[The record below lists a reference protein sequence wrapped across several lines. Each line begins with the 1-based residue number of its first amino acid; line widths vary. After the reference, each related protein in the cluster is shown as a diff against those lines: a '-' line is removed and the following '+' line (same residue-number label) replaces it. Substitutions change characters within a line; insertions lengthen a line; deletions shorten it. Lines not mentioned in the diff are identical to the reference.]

1 MVKPFPADD
10 PVMISLKLRLVTTRD
25 YIARWKLALLYA
37 FPIANSLW
45 LGLLRGPQK
54 KSQDQ
59 KPDHHGTI
67 SGRKAKNNPTNPLTI
82 GIEGPQRAKKQS
94 ASAEAMGKIVL
105 GAIFR
110 FFLAYLKKKQYLC
123 SRKGFLKMKL
133 KEIKQA
139 IGSLAEVSGDDELD
153 ICHLLTDSRQL
164 GAEPGHTLFF
174 AIRTAQNDGAKYI
187 PELREKG
194 VQAFVTGDSIAAL
207 QALAAH
213 VREQFHGTVIGITG
227 SNGKTVVK
235 EWLYQ
240 LLKDDYTVIR
250 SPKSYNS
257 QIGVPLSVWGL
268 EPHLTSPQGEEHPLL
283 RRGTGRGLLAIFEAG
298 ISQPG
303 EMERLEP
310 MIRPTIG
317 VITYIGHEHDENFSS
332 LEQKREEKMKLFVH
346 SEQIIE
352 DPTHQNVRTCA
363 AVMRALGY
371 DEEVIAERILHQTHE
386 TVLKVNLSALVDNVR
401 YFRSLLKP
409 ETKLTCMVKAFA
421 YGAGSVEVSR
431 ALQKANDSFVHRTS
445 SNGTLVDY
453 LAVAVAD
460 EGVELRKAGITL
472 PIIIMDPEVAAMDLI
487 LENNLEPNV
496 YSHQSLKTVIA
507 AAEAKGLEN
516 VPIHI
521 KIDSGMHRLGFYKE
535 DIPWLIGKLQQTK
548 AVRVAS
554 VFSHLAGSD
563 EAQFDDFT
571 LQQIRYFD
579 DCAEELKNGLS
590 DVAGLSAERSILK
603 HILNSAGIERFTDY
617 QFDMCRLGI
626 GLYGFSFAGAR
637 LRNVCSL
644 ETTILSVKTV
654 QAGETIGYGR
664 HTKLDEDRVIAV
676 IPIGYADGFD
686 RRFSNYGGEV
696 YIRGKRCPV
705 VGNVCM
711 DQAMID
717 VTGTDAR
724 PGDPVEIFGEHVTLQ
739 ELADKLGTITYEI
752 LTSVSRRVQRLYFY
766 E

>member
-1 MVKPFPADD
+1 MCKICSTFA
-10 PVMISLKLRLVTTRD
+10 
-25 YIARWKLALLYA
+25 A
-37 FPIANSLW
+37 
-45 LGLLRGPQK
+45 
-54 KSQDQ
+54 
-59 KPDHHGTI
+59 
-67 SGRKAKNNPTNPLTI
+67 AK
-82 GIEGPQRAKKQS
+82 
-94 ASAEAMGKIVL
+94 VL
-105 GAIFR
+105 ED
-110 FFLAYLKKKQYLC
+110 
-123 SRKGFLKMKL
+123 MKL
-133 KEIKQA
+133 SLIKQV
-139 IGSLAEVSGDDELD
+139 IGSIATVEGDDAIE
-153 ICHLLTDSRQL
+153 IRHLLTDSRQL
-164 GAEPGHTLFF
+164 TVTGDGLPVMGETAHTLFF
-174 AIRTAQNDGAKYI
+174 AIKTDKNDGARYI
-187 PELREKG
+187 PELKAKG
-194 VQAFVTGDSIAAL
+194 VQAFVTGDALAAL
-207 QALAAH
+207 QALAAY
-213 VREQFHGTVIGITG
+213 VRSQFSGIVIGITG

-240 LLKDDYTVIR
+240 LLKEDYEIVR

-257 QIGVPLSVWGL
+257 QIGVPLSVWQLTGYGL
-268 EPHLTSPQGEEHPLL
+268 QV
-283 RRGTGRGLLAIFEAG
+283 TGNGKPALAIFEAG

-303 EMERLEP
+303 EMERLERI
-310 MIRPTIG
+310 IRPTIG
-317 VITYIGHEHDENFSS
+317 VITYIGHEHDENFES
-332 LEQKREEKMKLFVH
+332 LVQKRAEKMKLFVH
-346 SEQIIE
+346 SQTVIE

-371 DEEVIAERILHQTHE
+371 DEETISSRILHQTHE
-386 TVLKVNLSALVDNVR
+386 TVLKVNLSALVENVR

-409 ETKLTCMVKAFA
+409 TTKLTCMVKAFA
-421 YGAGSVEVSR
+421 YGAGSVEVSK
-431 ALQKANDSFVHRTS
+431 ALQASE
-445 SNGTLVDY
+445 LVDY

-460 EGVELRKAGITL
+460 EGVELRRAGITL

-507 AAEAKGLEN
+507 AVESKGLEHY
-516 VPIHI
+516 PIHI

-535 DIPWLIGKLQQTK
+535 DIPWLIDRLTHQK
-548 AVRVAS
+548 AVSVRS

-571 LQQIRYFD
+571 LSQIKYFD
-579 DCAEELKNGLS
+579 SCAEELKKGLK
-590 DVAGLSAERSILK
+590 DEGIIK
-603 HILNSAGIERFTDY
+603 HICNSAGIERFTQF

-626 GLYGFSFAGAR
+626 GLYGFSFNGAQ

-654 QAGETIGYGR
+654 KAGETIGYGR
-664 HTKLDEDRVIAV
+664 HTRLTEDRVIAV

-696 YIRGKRCPV
+696 YVRGKRCPV

-724 PGDPVEIFGEHVTLQ
+724 PGDIAEVFGEHMSLQ

-752 LTSVSRRVQRLYFY
+752 LTSVSRRVQRIYFY

>member
-1 MVKPFPADD
+1 M
-10 PVMISLKLRLVTTRD
+10 
-25 YIARWKLALLYA
+25 LL
-37 FPIANSLW
+37 S
-45 LGLLRGPQK
+45 
-54 KSQDQ
+54 
-59 KPDHHGTI
+59 
-67 SGRKAKNNPTNPLTI
+67 
-82 GIEGPQRAKKQS
+82 
-94 ASAEAMGKIVL
+94 
-105 GAIFR
+105 
-110 FFLAYLKKKQYLC
+110 
-123 SRKGFLKMKL
+123 
-133 KEIKQA
+133 EIKRV
-139 IGSLAEVSGDDELD
+139 IGSIAEVSGPDDLD
-153 ICHLLTDSRQL
+153 IRHLLTDSRL
-164 GAEPGHTLFF
+164 LNDKVRPATASHTLFF
-174 AIRTAQNDGAKYI
+174 AIKTEKNDGARYI

-194 VQAFVTGDSIAAL
+194 VQAFVTGDSLAAL
-207 QALAAH
+207 QALAAY
-213 VREQFHGTVIGITG
+213 VRSQFEGTVIGITG

-257 QIGVPLSVWGL
+257 QIGVPLSVWLL
-268 EPHLTSPQGEEHPLL
+268 ENTDRCADRIQNTD
-283 RRGTGRGLLAIFEAG
+283 RKCIAIFEAG

-303 EMERLEP
+303 EMEKLERI
-310 MIRPTIG
+310 IRPTIG
-317 VITYIGHEHDENFSS
+317 VITYIGHEHDENFAS

-346 SEQIIE
+346 SETVIE

-371 DEEVIAERILHQTHE
+371 DEETIARRILQQTHE
-386 TVLKVNLSALVDNVR
+386 TVLKVNLSALIDNVR
-401 YFRSLLKP
+401 YFRSKLRP

-421 YGAGSVEVSR
+421 YGAGSVEVSK
-431 ALQKANDSFVHRTS
+431 ALQNGQWTMDNGQCAN
-445 SNGTLVDY
+445 LVDY

-460 EGVELRKAGITL
+460 EGVELRRAGITL

-516 VPIHI
+516 VPIHV

-535 DIPWLIGKLQQTK
+535 DMPWLIDKLHSTK

-563 EAQFDDFT
+563 EPQFDDFT
-571 LQQIRYFD
+571 LEQIKYFD
-579 DCAEELKNGLS
+579 SCAEQLK
-590 DVAGLSAERSILK
+590 AGLNYPILK
-603 HILNSAGIERFTDY
+603 HICNSAGIERFAEY

-626 GLYGFSFAGAR
+626 GLYGFSFAGAQ
-637 LRNVCSL
+637 LRNVCTL

-654 QAGETIGYGR
+654 KAGETIGYGR
-664 HTKLDEDRVIAV
+664 HTTLSEDRTIAV

-696 YIRGKRCPV
+696 WVRGKRCPV

-717 VTGTDAR
+717 VTGADAR
-724 PGDPVEIFGEHVTLQ
+724 PGDIAEVFGEHMPLQ

-752 LTSVSRRVQRLYFY
+752 LTSVSRRVQRVYFY

>member
-1 MVKPFPADD
+1 MLVSEINRILSGVCTVDNRADKD
-10 PVMISLKLRLVTTRD
+10 V
-25 YIARWKLALLYA
+25 
-37 FPIANSLW
+37 
-45 LGLLRGPQK
+45 
-54 KSQDQ
+54 
-59 KPDHHGTI
+59 
-67 SGRKAKNNPTNPLTI
+67 
-82 GIEGPQRAKKQS
+82 
-94 ASAEAMGKIVL
+94 
-105 GAIFR
+105 
-110 FFLAYLKKKQYLC
+110 
-123 SRKGFLKMKL
+123 
-133 KEIKQA
+133 
-139 IGSLAEVSGDDELD
+139 D
-153 ICHLLTDSRQL
+153 IRYLLTDSRQL
-164 GAEPGHTLFF
+164 GAHPEQTLFF
-174 AIRTAQNDGAKYI
+174 AIKTAKNDGANYI
-187 PELREKG
+187 DELYAKG
-194 VQAFVTGDSIAAL
+194 VRVFVRENSLDAL
-207 QALAAH
+207 QALATY
-213 VREQFHGTVIGITG
+213 VRSQFQGVVIGITG

-240 LLKDDYTVIR
+240 LLKDDYSIIR
-250 SPKSYNS
+250 SPKSFNS
-257 QIGVPLSVWGL
+257 QIGVPLSVWQI
-268 EPHLTSPQGEEHPLL
+268 ESQKQVNPSKPQLC
-283 RRGTGRGLLAIFEAG
+283 IFEAG

-310 MIRPTIG
+310 MIRPNIG
-317 VITYIGHEHDENFSS
+317 VITYIGHEHDENFAS
-332 LEQKREEKMKLFVH
+332 LEQKREEKMKLFSRCPV
-346 SEQIIE
+346 IIE
-352 DPTHQNVRTCA
+352 DPSHQNVRTCA

-371 DEEVIAERILHQTHE
+371 DEETISSRILHQTHE
-386 TVLKVNLSALVDNVR
+386 TVLKVNLSALIDNVR

-421 YGAGSVEVSR
+421 YGAGSVEVSK
-431 ALQKANDSFVHRTS
+431 ALQAS
-445 SNGTLVDY
+445 GLVDY

-460 EGVELRKAGITL
+460 EGVELRRAGITL

-516 VPIHI
+516 VPIHV

-535 DIPWLIGKLQQTK
+535 DMPWLIERLGSTK

-563 EAQFDDFT
+563 EPQFDAFT
-571 LQQIRYFD
+571 LDQIHYFD
-579 DCAEELKNGLS
+579 SCAEELK
-590 DVAGLSAERSILK
+590 AGLHYPIIK
-603 HILNSAGIERFTDY
+603 HICNSAGIERFSQY

-626 GLYGFSFAGAR
+626 GLYGFSFAGAK
-637 LRNVCSL
+637 LRNVCTL

-654 QAGETIGYGR
+654 KAGETIGYGR
-664 HTKLDEDRVIAV
+664 HTTLKEDRVIAV

-696 YIRGKRCPV
+696 WVRGKRCPV

-717 VTGTDAR
+717 VTGADAR
-724 PGDPVEIFGEHVTLQ
+724 PGDIAEVFGEHMPLE

-752 LTSVSRRVQRLYFY
+752 LTSVSRRVQRVYSY

>member
-1 MVKPFPADD
+1 LQSQRFKHM
-10 PVMISLKLRLVTTRD
+10 
-25 YIARWKLALLYA
+25 KLA
-37 FPIANSLW
+37 
-45 LGLLRGPQK
+45 
-54 KSQDQ
+54 
-59 KPDHHGTI
+59 
-67 SGRKAKNNPTNPLTI
+67 
-82 GIEGPQRAKKQS
+82 
-94 ASAEAMGKIVL
+94 
-105 GAIFR
+105 
-110 FFLAYLKKKQYLC
+110 
-123 SRKGFLKMKL
+123 
-133 KEIKQA
+133 EIKQA
-139 IGSLAEVSGDDELD
+139 IGGIATVTGDDDLE
-153 ICHLLTDSRQL
+153 IKHLLTDSRQL
-164 GAEPGHTLFF
+164 VESQESRVKSEAAHTLFF
-174 AIRTAQNDGAKYI
+174 AIKTAKNDGAKYI
-187 PELREKG
+187 PELEAKG
-194 VQAFVTGDSIAAL
+194 VKAFVTGDALAAL
-207 QALAAH
+207 QALAAY
-213 VREQFHGTVIGITG
+213 VRSQFTGTVIGITG

-257 QIGVPLSVWGL
+257 QIGVPLSVWQL
-268 EPHLTSPQGEEHPLL
+268 ENTDRFTDRVQNTD
-283 RRGTGRGLLAIFEAG
+283 RKCLAIFEAG

-303 EMERLEP
+303 EMEKLEKI
-310 MIRPTIG
+310 IRPTIG
-317 VITYIGHEHDENFSS
+317 VITYIGHEHDENFAS

-346 SEQIIE
+346 STTIIE

-371 DEEVIAERILHQTHE
+371 EEETIASRILQQTHE

-401 YFRSLLKP
+401 YFRSRLKP
-409 ETKLTCMVKAFA
+409 TTKLTCMVKAFA
-421 YGAGSVEVSR
+421 YGAGSVEVSK
-431 ALQKANDSFVHRTS
+431 ALQAS
-445 SNGTLVDY
+445 GLVDY

-460 EGVELRKAGITL
+460 EGVELRRAGITL

-507 AAEAKGLEN
+507 AAQAKGLEY

-535 DIPWLIGKLQQTK
+535 DMPWLIDRLTHQK

-571 LQQIRYFD
+571 LQQIKYFD
-579 DCAEELKNGLS
+579 SCAEELIQG
-590 DVAGLSAERSILK
+590 VRSQDSGFRILK
-603 HILNSAGIERFTDY
+603 HICNSAGIERFSEF

-626 GLYGFSFAGAR
+626 GLYGFSFADAH
-637 LRNVCSL
+637 LRNVCTL

-654 QAGETIGYGR
+654 KAGETIGYGR
-664 HTKLDEDRVIAV
+664 HTTLSEDRTIAV

-696 YIRGKRCPV
+696 WVRGKRCPV

-717 VTGTDAR
+717 VTGADAR
-724 PGDPVEIFGEHVTLQ
+724 PGDIAEVFGEHMPLQ

-752 LTSVSRRVQRLYFY
+752 LTSVSRRVQRIYFY

>member
-1 MVKPFPADD
+1 
-10 PVMISLKLRLVTTRD
+10 
-25 YIARWKLALLYA
+25 
-37 FPIANSLW
+37 
-45 LGLLRGPQK
+45 
-54 KSQDQ
+54 
-59 KPDHHGTI
+59 
-67 SGRKAKNNPTNPLTI
+67 
-82 GIEGPQRAKKQS
+82 
-94 ASAEAMGKIVL
+94 
-105 GAIFR
+105 
-110 FFLAYLKKKQYLC
+110 
-123 SRKGFLKMKL
+123 MKL
-133 KEIKQA
+133 KEIRQA
-139 IGSLAEVSGDDELD
+139 IGSLAEVSGDDEME
-153 ICHLLTDSRQL
+153 IRHLLTDSRQL
-164 GAEPGHTLFF
+164 GAEPGKTLFF
-174 AIRTAQNDGAKYI
+174 AIHTATNDGARYI

-194 VQAFVTGDSIAAL
+194 VQAFVKGDAVAAL

-257 QIGVPLSVWGL
+257 QIGVPLSVWQLSVSEAVCQRSGL
-268 EPHLTSPQGEEHPLL
+268 CSVSPKDGPAKPVLCL
-283 RRGTGRGLLAIFEAG
+283 FEAG

-303 EMERLEP
+303 EMEKLERI
-310 MIRPTIG
+310 IRPTIG
-317 VITYIGHEHDENFSS
+317 VITYIGHEHDENFAS
-332 LEQKREEKMKLFVH
+332 LEQKRAEKMKLFVH
-346 SEQIIE
+346 SQKVIE

-371 DEEVIAERILHQTHE
+371 DEETINTRILHQTHE

-401 YFRSLLKP
+401 YFRSKLKP
-409 ETKLTCMVKAFA
+409 TTKLTCMVKAFA
-421 YGAGSVEVSR
+421 YGAGSVEVSK
-431 ALQKANDSFVHRTS
+431 ALQAS
-445 SNGTLVDY
+445 GLVDY

-460 EGVELRKAGITL
+460 EGVELRRAGITL

-507 AAEAKGLEN
+507 AVEAKGLEYY
-516 VPIHI
+516 PIHI

-535 DIPWLIGKLQQTK
+535 DLPWLIDRLTHQK

-563 EAQFDDFT
+563 EPQFDDFT
-571 LQQIRYFD
+571 LSQIRYFD
-579 DCAEELKNGLS
+579 DCAETLKS
-590 DVAGLSAERSILK
+590 GLSAESGRPLGICQAQPVLK
-603 HILNSAGIERFTDY
+603 HILNSAGIERFSDY

-626 GLYGFSFAGAR
+626 GLYGFSFAGAK
-637 LRNVCSL
+637 LRNVCTL

-654 QAGETIGYGR
+654 KAGETIGYGR
-664 HTKLDEDRVIAV
+664 HTKLDEDRTIAV

-696 YIRGKRCPV
+696 WVRGKRCPV

-711 DQAMID
+711 DQAMVD

-724 PGDPVEIFGEHVTLQ
+724 PGDLVEVFGEHLPLE

>member
-1 MVKPFPADD
+1 M
-10 PVMISLKLRLVTTRD
+10 
-25 YIARWKLALLYA
+25 KLA
-37 FPIANSLW
+37 
-45 LGLLRGPQK
+45 
-54 KSQDQ
+54 
-59 KPDHHGTI
+59 
-67 SGRKAKNNPTNPLTI
+67 
-82 GIEGPQRAKKQS
+82 
-94 ASAEAMGKIVL
+94 
-105 GAIFR
+105 
-110 FFLAYLKKKQYLC
+110 
-123 SRKGFLKMKL
+123 
-133 KEIKQA
+133 EIKQV
-139 IGSLAEVSGDDELD
+139 IGSIASVCGDDNLD
-153 ICHLLTDSRQL
+153 IRHLLTDSRQL
-164 GAEPGHTLFF
+164 GAEPEKTLFF
-174 AIRTAQNDGAKYI
+174 AIKTAKNDGAKYI
-187 PELREKG
+187 PDLEAKG
-194 VQAFVTGDSIAAL
+194 VKAFVTGDALTAL
-207 QALAAH
+207 QALAAY
-213 VREQFHGTVIGITG
+213 VRSQFKGTVIGITG

-240 LLKDDYTVIR
+240 LLKDDYSIVR

-257 QIGVPLSVWGL
+257 QIGVPLSVWQ
-268 EPHLTSPQGEEHPLL
+268 LTNFQLPITNQKKP
-283 RRGTGRGLLAIFEAG
+283 LAIFEAG

-303 EMERLEP
+303 EMEKLERI
-310 MIRPTIG
+310 IRPTIG
-317 VITYIGHEHDENFSS
+317 VITYIGHEHDENFAS

-346 SEQIIE
+346 SDTVIE

-371 DEEVIAERILHQTHE
+371 DEETIASRILQQTHE

-401 YFRSLLKP
+401 YFRSKLKP
-409 ETKLTCMVKAFA
+409 TTKLTCMVKAFA
-421 YGAGSVEVSR
+421 YGAGSVEVSK
-431 ALQKANDSFVHRTS
+431 ALQAS
-445 SNGTLVDY
+445 GLVDY

-460 EGVELRKAGITL
+460 EGVELRRAGITL

-507 AAEAKGLEN
+507 AAQAKGLEY

-535 DIPWLIGKLQQTK
+535 DMPWLIDRLNHQK

-563 EAQFDDFT
+563 EAQFDEFT
-571 LQQIRYFD
+571 LGQIKYFD
-579 DCAEELKNGLS
+579 SCAEELK
-590 DVAGLSAERSILK
+590 AGLNYPIIK
-603 HILNSAGIERFTDY
+603 HICNSAGIERFSQF

-626 GLYGFSFAGAR
+626 GLYGFSFAGAK
-637 LRNVCSL
+637 LRNVCTL

-654 QAGETIGYGR
+654 KAGETIGYGR
-664 HTKLDEDRVIAV
+664 HTTLNEDRTIAV

-696 YIRGKRCPV
+696 WVRGKRCPV

-717 VTGTDAR
+717 VTGADAR
-724 PGDPVEIFGEHVTLQ
+724 PGDIAEVFGEHMPLQ

-752 LTSVSRRVQRLYFY
+752 LTSVSRRVQRIYFY

>member
-1 MVKPFPADD
+1 
-10 PVMISLKLRLVTTRD
+10 
-25 YIARWKLALLYA
+25 
-37 FPIANSLW
+37 
-45 LGLLRGPQK
+45 
-54 KSQDQ
+54 
-59 KPDHHGTI
+59 
-67 SGRKAKNNPTNPLTI
+67 
-82 GIEGPQRAKKQS
+82 
-94 ASAEAMGKIVL
+94 
-105 GAIFR
+105 
-110 FFLAYLKKKQYLC
+110 
-123 SRKGFLKMKL
+123 MKL
-133 KEIKQA
+133 SEIKQA
-139 IGSLAEVSGDDELD
+139 IGGIATVVGDDSLE
-153 ICHLLTDSRQL
+153 IRHLLTDSRQL
-164 GAEPGHTLFF
+164 GAEPEKTLFF
-174 AIRTAQNDGAKYI
+174 AIKTEKNDGAKYI
-187 PELREKG
+187 PELEAKG
-194 VQAFVTGDSIAAL
+194 VKAFVTGDALGAL
-207 QALAAH
+207 QALAAY
-213 VREQFHGTVIGITG
+213 VREQFKGTVIGITG

-240 LLKDDYTVIR
+240 LLKDDYTIVR

-257 QIGVPLSVWGL
+257 QIGVPLSVWQL
-268 EPHLTSPQGEEHPLL
+268 ADSKAD
-283 RRGTGRGLLAIFEAG
+283 LAIFEAG

-303 EMERLEP
+303 EMEKLEKI
-310 MIRPTIG
+310 IRPTIG
-317 VITYIGHEHDENFSS
+317 VITYIGHEHDENFAS
-332 LEQKREEKMKLFVH
+332 LEQKREEKIKLFVH
-346 SEQIIE
+346 SQTVIE

-371 DEEVIAERILHQTHE
+371 DEETIASRILQQTHE

-401 YFRSLLKP
+401 YFRSKLKP
-409 ETKLTCMVKAFA
+409 TTKLTCMVKAFA
-421 YGAGSVEVSR
+421 YGAGSVEVSK
-431 ALQKANDSFVHRTS
+431 ALQAS
-445 SNGTLVDY
+445 GLVDY

-460 EGVELRKAGITL
+460 EGVELRRAGITL

-507 AAEAKGLEN
+507 AAQAKGLEY

-535 DIPWLIGKLQQTK
+535 DMPWLIDRLTHQK

-563 EAQFDDFT
+563 EAQFDEFT
-571 LQQIRYFD
+571 LGQIKYFD
-579 DCAEELKNGLS
+579 SCAEELK
-590 DVAGLSAERSILK
+590 AGIDYPIIK
-603 HILNSAGIERFTDY
+603 HICNSAGIERFSDF

-626 GLYGFSFAGAR
+626 GLYGFSFAGAN
-637 LRNVCSL
+637 LRNVCTL

-654 QAGETIGYGR
+654 KAGETIGYGR
-664 HTKLDEDRVIAV
+664 HTTLKEDRTIAV

-696 YIRGKRCPV
+696 WVRGKRCPV

-717 VTGTDAR
+717 VTGADAR
-724 PGDPVEIFGEHVTLQ
+724 PGDIAEVFGEHMPLQ

-752 LTSVSRRVQRLYFY
+752 LTSVSRRVQRIYFY

>member
-1 MVKPFPADD
+1 MK
-10 PVMISLKLRLVTTRD
+10 
-25 YIARWKLALLYA
+25 
-37 FPIANSLW
+37 
-45 LGLLRGPQK
+45 
-54 KSQDQ
+54 
-59 KPDHHGTI
+59 
-67 SGRKAKNNPTNPLTI
+67 
-82 GIEGPQRAKKQS
+82 
-94 ASAEAMGKIVL
+94 
-105 GAIFR
+105 
-110 FFLAYLKKKQYLC
+110 C
-123 SRKGFLKMKL
+123 S
-133 KEIKQA
+133 EIKKILGDRLTV
-139 IGSLAEVSGDDELD
+139 IGNDDLD
-153 ICHLLTDSRQL
+153 IRHLLIDSRQL
-164 GAEPGHTLFF
+164 GADPAATLFF
-174 AIRTAQNDGAKYI
+174 AIKTDKNDGAKYI
-187 PELREKG
+187 PELQSKG
-194 VQAFVTGDSIAAL
+194 VRAFVTQDAIGAL
-207 QALAAH
+207 QDLAAY
-213 VREQFHGTVIGITG
+213 VRAQFTGTVIGITG

-240 LLKDDYTVIR
+240 LLKDDYTIIR

-257 QIGVPLSVWGL
+257 QIGVPLSVWQLSNSVAVQQCNGL
-268 EPHLTSPQGEEHPLL
+268 TAKRSNSPQDGQAKPLL
-283 RRGTGRGLLAIFEAG
+283 CLFEAG

-303 EMERLEP
+303 EMEKLERI
-310 MIRPTIG
+310 IRPTIG
-317 VITYIGHEHDENFSS
+317 VITYIGHEHDENFDS
-332 LEQKREEKMKLFVH
+332 LEQKRAEKMKLFVH
-346 SEQIIE
+346 SEKVIE

-371 DEEVIAERILHQTHE
+371 DEETITRRILQQTHE
-386 TVLKVNLSALVDNVR
+386 TVMKVNLSALVDNVR
-401 YFRSLLKP
+401 YFRSLLRP
-409 ETKLTCMVKAFA
+409 DTKLTCMVKAFA
-421 YGAGSVEVSR
+421 YGAGSVEVSK
-431 ALQKANDSFVHRTS
+431 ALQAS
-445 SNGTLVDY
+445 GLVDY

-460 EGVELRKAGITL
+460 EGLELRRAGITL

-507 AAEAKGLEN
+507 AAEAKGLEH

-535 DIPWLIGKLQQTK
+535 DMPWLIDRLTHQK

-563 EAQFDDFT
+563 EAQFDEFT
-571 LQQIRYFD
+571 LSQIRYFD
-579 DCAEELKNGLS
+579 ACAEELK
-590 DVAGLSAERSILK
+590 AGLDYPIIK
-603 HILNSAGIERFTDY
+603 HICNSAGIERFTDF

-626 GLYGFSFAGAR
+626 GLYGFSFAGAQ
-637 LRNVCSL
+637 LRNVCTL

-654 QAGETIGYGR
+654 KAGETIGYGR
-664 HTKLDEDRVIAV
+664 HTKLTEDRVIAV

-696 YIRGKRCPV
+696 YVRGKRCPV

-724 PGDPVEIFGEHVTLQ
+724 PGDIAEVFGEHMPLQ

-752 LTSVSRRVQRLYFY
+752 LTSVSRRVQRIYFY

>member
-1 MVKPFPADD
+1 MLVSEISRILQGISTVENRADED
-10 PVMISLKLRLVTTRD
+10 V
-25 YIARWKLALLYA
+25 
-37 FPIANSLW
+37 
-45 LGLLRGPQK
+45 
-54 KSQDQ
+54 
-59 KPDHHGTI
+59 
-67 SGRKAKNNPTNPLTI
+67 
-82 GIEGPQRAKKQS
+82 
-94 ASAEAMGKIVL
+94 
-105 GAIFR
+105 
-110 FFLAYLKKKQYLC
+110 
-123 SRKGFLKMKL
+123 
-133 KEIKQA
+133 
-139 IGSLAEVSGDDELD
+139 D
-153 ICHLLTDSRQL
+153 IRYLLTDSRQL
-164 GAEPGHTLFF
+164 IGSQAGETMFF
-174 AIRTAQNDGAKYI
+174 AIKTAKNDGARYI
-187 PELREKG
+187 DELYGKG
-194 VQAFVTGDSIAAL
+194 VRVFIRENALEAL
-207 QALAAH
+207 QALAAY
-213 VREQFHGTVIGITG
+213 VRSQFKGIVIGITG

-240 LLKDDYTVIR
+240 LLKDDYTVVR

-257 QIGVPLSVWGL
+257 QIGVPLSVWQLATVTGDGI
-268 EPHLTSPQGEEHPLL
+268 PGYRNNGISQGGKP
-283 RRGTGRGLLAIFEAG
+283 LLAIFEAG

-310 MIRPTIG
+310 IIRPNIG
-317 VITYIGHEHDENFSS
+317 VITYIGHEHDENFES
-332 LEQKREEKMKLFVH
+332 LEQKREEKMKLFSRCPVVV
-346 SEQIIE
+346 E

-371 DEEVIAERILHQTHE
+371 DEETISSRILHQTHE
-386 TVLKVNLSALVDNVR
+386 TVLKVNLTALVDNVR

-421 YGAGSVEVSR
+421 YGAGSVEVSK
-431 ALQKANDSFVHRTS
+431 ALQDS
-445 SNGTLVDY
+445 GLVDY

-460 EGVELRKAGITL
+460 EGVELRRAGITL

-516 VPIHI
+516 VPIHV

-535 DIPWLIGKLQQTK
+535 DIPWLVERLGTTK

-563 EAQFDDFT
+563 EAQFDEFT
-571 LQQIRYFD
+571 KEQIKYFD
-579 DCAEELKNGLS
+579 SCAEELIKGIPVSRNNGIP
-590 DVAGLSAERSILK
+590 VLK
-603 HILNSAGIERFTDY
+603 HILNSAGIERFGEY

-626 GLYGFSFAGAR
+626 GLYGFSFVGAK
-637 LRNVCSL
+637 LRNVCTL

-654 QAGETIGYGR
+654 KAGETIGYGR
-664 HTKLDEDRVIAV
+664 HTKLEEDRVIAV

-696 YIRGKRCPV
+696 WVRGQRCPV

-724 PGDPVEIFGEHVTLQ
+724 PGDVVEVFGEHMPLE

-752 LTSVSRRVQRLYFY
+752 LTSVSRRVQRVYSY

>member
-1 MVKPFPADD
+1 M
-10 PVMISLKLRLVTTRD
+10 
-25 YIARWKLALLYA
+25 LL
-37 FPIANSLW
+37 S
-45 LGLLRGPQK
+45 
-54 KSQDQ
+54 
-59 KPDHHGTI
+59 
-67 SGRKAKNNPTNPLTI
+67 
-82 GIEGPQRAKKQS
+82 
-94 ASAEAMGKIVL
+94 
-105 GAIFR
+105 
-110 FFLAYLKKKQYLC
+110 
-123 SRKGFLKMKL
+123 
-133 KEIKQA
+133 EIKQV
-139 IGSLAEVSGDDELD
+139 IGSIATVTGDENLE
-153 ICHLLTDSRQL
+153 IKHLLTDSRQL
-164 GAEPGHTLFF
+164 GAEPEHTLFF
-174 AIRTAQNDGAKYI
+174 ALKTAKNDGSKYI
-187 PELREKG
+187 PELQTKG
-194 VQAFVTGDSIAAL
+194 VQAFVTGDALSAL
-207 QALAAH
+207 QTLAAY
-213 VREQFHGTVIGITG
+213 VRSQFTGTVIGITG

-240 LLKDDYTVIR
+240 LLKDDYIVIR

-257 QIGVPLSVWGL
+257 QIGVPLSVWQ
-268 EPHLTSPQGEEHPLL
+268 LTHYKPQTTNHKQPI
-283 RRGTGRGLLAIFEAG
+283 AVFEAG

-303 EMERLEP
+303 EMEKLERI
-310 MIRPTIG
+310 IRPTIG
-317 VITYIGHEHDENFSS
+317 VITYIGHEHDENFAS

-346 SEQIIE
+346 STTVIE

-371 DEEVIAERILHQTHE
+371 DEETISSRILQQTHE

-401 YFRSLLKP
+401 YFRSKLKP
-409 ETKLTCMVKAFA
+409 TTKLTCMVKAFA
-421 YGAGSVEVSR
+421 YGAGSVEVSK
-431 ALQKANDSFVHRTS
+431 ALQTS
-445 SNGTLVDY
+445 GLVDY

-460 EGVELRKAGITL
+460 EGVELRRAGITL
-472 PIIIMDPEVAAMDLI
+472 PIIIMDPEVASMDLI

-535 DIPWLIGKLQQTK
+535 DMPWLIDRLTHQK

-563 EAQFDDFT
+563 EEQFDDFT
-571 LQQIRYFD
+571 LGQIKYFD
-579 DCAEELKNGLS
+579 SCAEELK
-590 DVAGLSAERSILK
+590 AGLNYPIIK
-603 HILNSAGIERFTDY
+603 HICNSAGIERFSDF

-626 GLYGFSFAGAR
+626 GLYGFSFVGAQ
-637 LRNVCSL
+637 LRNVCTL

-654 QAGETIGYGR
+654 KAGETIGYGR
-664 HTKLDEDRVIAV
+664 HTTLNEDRVIAV

-696 YIRGKRCPV
+696 YVRGKRCPV

-717 VTGTDAR
+717 VTGADAR
-724 PGDPVEIFGEHVTLQ
+724 PGDIAEVFGEHMPLQ

-752 LTSVSRRVQRLYFY
+752 LTSVSRRVQRIYFY

>member
-1 MVKPFPADD
+1 MLVSEITHILQGICTVDNRAD
-10 PVMISLKLRLVTTRD
+10 
-25 YIARWKLALLYA
+25 
-37 FPIANSLW
+37 
-45 LGLLRGPQK
+45 
-54 KSQDQ
+54 
-59 KPDHHGTI
+59 
-67 SGRKAKNNPTNPLTI
+67 
-82 GIEGPQRAKKQS
+82 
-94 ASAEAMGKIVL
+94 
-105 GAIFR
+105 
-110 FFLAYLKKKQYLC
+110 
-123 SRKGFLKMKL
+123 
-133 KEIKQA
+133 
-139 IGSLAEVSGDDELD
+139 GDVD
-153 ICHLLTDSRQL
+153 IRYLLTDSRQL
-164 GAEPGHTLFF
+164 GRHPEQTLFF
-174 AIRTAQNDGAKYI
+174 AIKTEKNDGARYI
-187 PELREKG
+187 DELYSKG
-194 VQAFVTGDSIAAL
+194 VRVFVTENALDAL
-207 QALAAH
+207 QALAAY
-213 VREQFHGTVIGITG
+213 VRSQFRGIVIGITG

-240 LLKDDYTVIR
+240 LLKDDYTIVR

-257 QIGVPLSVWGL
+257 QIGVPLSVWQLATASGQK
-268 EPHLTSPQGEEHPLL
+268 P
-283 RRGTGRGLLAIFEAG
+283 LLAIFEAG

-310 MIRPTIG
+310 IIRPNIG
-317 VITYIGHEHDENFSS
+317 VITYIGHEHDENFES
-332 LEQKREEKMKLFVH
+332 LEQKRSEKMKLFSRCPVVV
-346 SEQIIE
+346 E

-371 DEEVIAERILHQTHE
+371 DEDVIANRILHQTHE

-421 YGAGSVEVSR
+421 YGAGSVEVSK
-431 ALQKANDSFVHRTS
+431 ALQES
-445 SNGTLVDY
+445 GLVDY

-460 EGVELRKAGITL
+460 EGVELRQKGITL

-516 VPIHI
+516 VPIHV

-535 DIPWLIGKLQQTK
+535 DMPWLIERLGTTK

-571 LQQIRYFD
+571 MEQIRYFD
-579 DCAEELKNGLS
+579 SCAEELK
-590 DVAGLSAERSILK
+590 SALNYPILK
-603 HILNSAGIERFTDY
+603 HICNSAGIERFSDY
-617 QFDMCRLGI
+617 QYDMCRLGI
-626 GLYGFSFAGAR
+626 GLYGFSFVGAK
-637 LRNVCSL
+637 LRNVCTL

-654 QAGETIGYGR
+654 KAGETIGYGR
-664 HTKLDEDRVIAV
+664 HTTLDADRVIAV

-696 YIRGKRCPV
+696 WVRGKRCPV

-717 VTGTDAR
+717 VTGADAR
-724 PGDPVEIFGEHVTLQ
+724 PGDVAEVFGEHMPLD
-739 ELADKLGTITYEI
+739 ELATKLHTITYEI
-752 LTSVSRRVQRLYFY
+752 LTSVSRRVQRVYIN